1 VKAREAAQRQL
12 GTECIK
18 VLCWEC
24 RNNVVTF
31 VSTLIGL
38 KASETQLQCWTS
50 ESTRLIGEAQKES
63 YKKYGIK
70 YVKWIAEASACDFC
84 EDIAHGGKDGEGV
97 YKLDKVPAYPQHPNC
112 QCSLAAYYEWEK

>member
-24 RNNVVTF
+24 RNNAVTF

-38 KASETQLQCWTS
+38 KASETQLQCWTCQNA
-50 ESTRLIGEAQKES
+50 EEKPEKKPKERFLARCM
-63 YKKYGIK
+63 YMH
-70 YVKWIAEASACDFC
+70 WIVSKQILSWKISHLQMALWSW
-84 EDIAHGGKDGEGV
+84 G
-97 YKLDKVPAYPQHPNC
+97 
-112 QCSLAAYYEWEK
+112 